1 LDSTAKKLATKGNSM
16 SRLDIVTARE
26 GKDGKSFFTKI
37 GVAWPN
43 AKGGYRLVFEALP
56 TGGLNREGKF
66 EVTALLFP
74 PRDDTGQQS
83 GGGAGSSRVAA
94 SFDADL
100 DSDVPF

>member
-1 LDSTAKKLATKGNSM
+1 M

-74 PRDDTGQQS
+74 PREDTGHQS
-83 GGGAGSSRVAA
+83 GGGGAGSSRAAA
-94 SFDADL
+94 SFSDDDDIPFCRSDAVL
-100 DSDVPF
+100 